1 MVLPT
6 VSAQSACWVGVAWCW
21 GVVEQRRVSDVV
33 PGLVL
38 DWTGANTLVLEFLAQ
53 LCMAALW
60 LIQPT
65 PTAEALVRIP
75 GKALLILSF
84 RNGIGMWGRWGV
96 GSQAFLMVTSAC
108 SCVDRERLG
117 LGVGW
122 YWCVLADCGG

>member
-1 MVLPT
+1 MKGG
-6 VSAQSACWVGVAWCW
+6 SANGVCPVCLL
-21 GVVEQRRVSDVV
+21 GGC
-33 PGLVL
+33 GLVL
-38 DWTGANTLVLEFLAQ
+38 GRGGAEKGVVDWTGANTLVLEFLAQ

-65 PTAEALVRIP
+65 PTAEAVVRIP
-75 GKALLILSF
+75 GKTLLILSF